1 MSDILI
7 TPVILSGG
15 AGTRLWPL
23 SHGGAPKQFHALASD
38 RTMLQDTVLRVRDAF
53 GVRFAAPV
61 IIAAEGHEA
70 SIRDQLA
77 QIGVTPERIVL
88 EPFGRNTAAAAYIAA
103 SIVADLP
110 GSRLALL
117 LPADHVVMKPDAFL
131 RAIALAAGPARTR
144 VVTFGITPT
153 GPETGYGYIQQGA
166 GLSEGV
172 FDVRRFAEKPER
184 KVAETYLAE
193 GGYSWNAG
201 IFLFAPDVMMS
212 EMDRLAPDIAR
223 QAARAVTLGQAGAD
237 RLVLDAEAFSTCP
250 SAPVD
255 IAVMEQTSL
264 AAITPCDIGW
274 ADIGSWSE
282 LHRLG
287 PRDPQENLVHGDSQ
301 VIEGER
307 NLVWSDG
314 PPVVLVGLNDIAV
327 VSTSEGVIV
336 LPLSR
341 SQDVKLAVA
350 AVKAS
355 RRTSQD

>member
-23 SHGGAPKQFHALASD
+23 SHEGAPKQFHALASD
-38 RTMLQDTVLRVRDAF
+38 RTMLQETVLRVRDGF
-53 GVRFAAPV
+53 GVSFAAPV
-61 IIAAEGHEA
+61 IIASEGHEA
-70 SIRDQLA
+70 SIRAQLA
-77 QIGVTPERIVL
+77 EIGVAPERIVL

-110 GSRLALL
+110 GRRLALL
-117 LPADHVVMKPDAFL
+117 LPADHVVTKPDAFL
-131 RAIALAAGPARTR
+131 RAISQAAETARTR

-166 GLSEGV
+166 NLADGV

-184 KVAETYLAE
+184 KIAEAYLAE

-201 IFLFAPDVMMS
+201 IFLFAPDVLMS
-212 EMDRLAPDIAR
+212 EMSRFAPDIAR
-223 QAARAVTLGQAGAD
+223 HAALALEKGPKLRDRVTLDVETFRA
-237 RLVLDAEAFSTCP
+237 CP

-255 IAVMEQTSL
+255 VAVMEKTKL
-264 AAITPCDIGW
+264 AAVTPCAMGW

-282 LHRLG
+282 LHKLG
-287 PRDPQENLVHGDSQ
+287 PRDPSDNLVHGDAR
-301 VIEGER
+301 VIDGAR

-314 PPVVLVGLNDIAV
+314 APIVVVGLNDIAV
-327 VSTSEGVIV
+327 VSTHEGLIV

-355 RRTSQD
+355 RQDAQG

>member
-1 MSDILI
+1 
-7 TPVILSGG
+7 
-15 AGTRLWPL
+15 
-23 SHGGAPKQFHALASD
+23 
-38 RTMLQDTVLRVRDAF
+38 MLQDTVLRVRDAF
-53 GVRFAAPV
+53 GVNFAAPV

-70 SIRDQLA
+70 SIRTQLA
-77 QIGVTPERIVL
+77 EIGVTPERIVL

-103 SIVADLP
+103 SIVAELP
-110 GSRLALL
+110 GRQLALV

-131 RAIALAAGPARTR
+131 RAISRAAETARTR

-166 GLSEGV
+166 ELSEGV

-184 KVAETYLAE
+184 MVAETYLAE

-212 EMDRLAPDIAR
+212 EMDRLAPDISR
-223 QAARAVTLGQAGAD
+223 QAASAIKLGEAGPD
-237 RLVLDAEAFSTCP
+237 RLSLDAEAFSACP

-255 IAVMEQTSL
+255 VAVMEQTRL
-264 AAITPCDIGW
+264 AAVMPCDIGW

-287 PRDPQENLVHGDSQ
+287 PRDAQENLTLGDGH
-301 VIEGER
+301 VIDGQR
-307 NLVWSDG
+307 NLVLSDG
-314 PPVVLVGLNDIAV
+314 SPVVVIGMNDIAV
-327 VSTSEGVIV
+327 VSTPQGVIV

-355 RRTSQD
+355 RPSPQG

>member
-23 SHGGAPKQFHALASD
+23 SHEGAPKQFHALASD
-38 RTMLQDTVLRVRDAF
+38 RTMLQDTVLRVRDSF
-53 GVRFAAPV
+53 GVAFTAPV

-70 SIRDQLA
+70 SIRAQLA
-77 QIGVTPERIVL
+77 EIGVTPERIVL
-88 EPFGRNTAAAAYIAA
+88 EPFGRNTAPAAYIAA

-110 GSRLALL
+110 GRRLALL
-117 LPADHVVMKPDAFL
+117 LPADHVVTKPDTFL
-131 RAIALAAGPARTR
+131 RAISQAAETASARI
-144 VVTFGITPT
+144 VTFGVTPT
-153 GPETGYGYIQQGA
+153 GPETGYGYIQQGDV
-166 GLSEGV
+166 LTDGV

-184 KVAETYLAE
+184 KIAETYLTE

-201 IFLFAPDVMMS
+201 IFLFAPEVLMA
-212 EMDRLAPDIAR
+212 EMDRFAPDIAR
-223 QAARAVTLGQAGAD
+223 QAALALRTGPTQQDRITLDVQAFQD
-237 RLVLDAEAFSTCP
+237 CP

-255 IAVMEQTSL
+255 VAVMEKTKL
-264 AAITPCDIGW
+264 AAVTPCDMGW
-274 ADIGSWSE
+274 ADVGSWSE
-282 LHRLG
+282 LHKLG
-287 PRDPQENLVHGDSQ
+287 PRDPSDNLVHGDAR
-301 VIEGER
+301 VIDGDR

-314 PPVVLVGLNDIAV
+314 APVVVVGLSNIAV
-327 VSTSEGVIV
+327 VSTPEGVIV

-355 RRTSQD
+355 RPPDAN

>member
-23 SHGGAPKQFHALASD
+23 SHDGAPKQFHALASE
-38 RTMLQDTVLRVRDAF
+38 RTLLQDTVLRVRDAF
-53 GVRFAAPV
+53 GLRFAAPV

-70 SIRDQLA
+70 AIRDQLA
-77 QIGVTPERIVL
+77 GIGVAPERVVL

-103 SIVADLP
+103 SVVADLP
-110 GSRLALL
+110 GDRLALL
-117 LPADHVVMKPDAFL
+117 LPADHVVTQPDAFL
-131 RAIALAAGPARTR
+131 RAIAQAARTATTR
-144 VVTFGITPT
+144 IVTFGIAPT
-153 GPETGYGYIQQGA
+153 GPETGYGYIQEGA
-166 GLSEGV
+166 RLDEGV
-172 FDVRRFAEKPER
+172 FKVARFAEKPGRE
-184 KVAETYLAE
+184 VAQTYLAE

-201 IFLFAPDVMMS
+201 IFLFAPKVMMS
-212 EMDRLAPDIAR
+212 EMDRWAPDIAR
-223 QAARAVTLGQAGAD
+223 QSARALQSGQHGGD
-237 RLVLDAEAFSTCP
+237 RIALNVDAFGDCP

-255 IAVMEQTSL
+255 VAVMERTEL
-264 AAITPCDIGW
+264 AAVTPVAMGW

-282 LHRLG
+282 LHKLG
-287 PRDPQENLVHGDSQ
+287 PQDLDGNLVHGDARVLDGQ
-301 VIEGER
+301 R

-314 PPVVLVGLNDIAV
+314 PPVVVVGLNDIAV

-341 SQDVKLAVA
+341 SQDVKRAVA

-355 RRTSQD
+355 R